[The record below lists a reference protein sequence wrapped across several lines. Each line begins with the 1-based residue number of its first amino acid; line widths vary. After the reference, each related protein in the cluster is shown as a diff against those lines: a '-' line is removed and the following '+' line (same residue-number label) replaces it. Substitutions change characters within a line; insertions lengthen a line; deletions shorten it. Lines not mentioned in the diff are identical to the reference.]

1 MALAQDKRAFGVFT
15 SRAVTEEAL
24 NELKNSGFPMQKVSI
39 VAKHAESRDAIAG
52 VDVQDESA
60 DGLTDGV
67 KAGAVAGAATGGLF
81 GLIGGLSL
89 LSIFGLGPIL
99 AGGVLAAL
107 LGETLVGGA
116 IGAATGG
123 MLAALLSLGVSEDLA
138 KIYSDRLHNGDY
150 LLMLDGTEEEINR
163 AEPMLR
169 QRGIEDWGVYDAAT
183 FDLPVGFAN
192 AYPTGV
198 SGLGMGMDTVPYPLT
213 AATPDASL
221 GKSKLAVGV
230 FSNRQE
236 TEDALH
242 ELKNSDFPMHKV
254 SILARHTD
262 KDDEIAGVQ
271 VGDRVDDSKIDEGA
285 MTGAAAGGA
294 LGTLTGLLVGLGAL
308 AIPGV
313 GPLAIAGAT
322 ATALATT
329 LTGGALGALAGSLV
343 GGFIGLGIPEERA
356 KVYNELVSRGKY
368 LVMVDGKD
376 EEIARAETVLSDR
389 GIQEWGIYDAPDTT
403 KTVDSD
409 NREVPTATVDSDYK
423 ISNPAPNVTIIDRRD
438 NIV

>member
-1 MALAQDKRAFGVFT
+1 MALGQEKRAFGVFT
-15 SRAVTEEAL
+15 SRAATEEAL
-24 NELKNSGFPMQKVSI
+24 NELKNAGFPMEKVSI
-39 VAKHAESRDAIAG
+39 AARDADRQDAIAG

-89 LSIFGLGPIL
+89 LSIFGIGPIL

-163 AEPMLR
+163 AEPILR
-169 QRGIEDWGVYDAAT
+169 QRGIEDWGVYDAPT
-183 FDLPVGFAN
+183 FDLPVGYAN

-213 AATPDASL
+213 VPAPDASL
-221 GKSKLAVGV
+221 GKNKLAVGV
-230 FSNRQE
+230 FSNRQD
-236 TEDALH
+236 TENALH

-254 SILARHTD
+254 SIMARHTD
-262 KDDEIAGVQ
+262 KDDEIAGVH

-285 MTGAAAGGA
+285 KTGAAAGGA

-308 AIPGV
+308 VIPGV
-313 GPLAIAGAT
+313 APIALAGAT

-329 LTGGALGALAGSLV
+329 ITGGALGALAGSLV

-403 KTVDSD
+403 TPVDSD
-409 NREVPTATVDSDYK
+409 AQKVAAAPVDSDYK
-423 ISNPAPNVTIIDRRD
+423 VFNPAPNVTIIDRRD
-438 NIV
+438 NTV